1 MGIEVPDPPKEMCR
15 FLVWDTGL
23 LGIDLLVSN
32 KDLGSDCEKR
42 TEKVADRSDGLL
54 LNSK

>member
-1 MGIEVPDPPKEMCR
+1 MGIEVPDPPKEICR